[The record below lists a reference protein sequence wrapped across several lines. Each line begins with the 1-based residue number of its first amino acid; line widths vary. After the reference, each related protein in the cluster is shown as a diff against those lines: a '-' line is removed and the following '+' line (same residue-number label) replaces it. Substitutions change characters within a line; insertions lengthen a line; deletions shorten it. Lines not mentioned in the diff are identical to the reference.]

1 MSRTLVAC
9 LLLLGVLAC
18 GGCDDQPDHHA
29 LPPEKTQ
36 LQRRIDSTEAASV
49 VGYDGGALKHDVQG
63 TVDRQDVQQSRTQ
76 AAMDAASGVEPAPA
90 PEP

>member
-1 MSRTLVAC
+1 MSRTIVAC
-9 LLLLGVLAC
+9 FFLPSVLAC
-18 GGCDDQPDHHA
+18 GGCGDQPDHQA

-36 LQRRIDSTEAASV
+36 LQRRIDSTEAASA

-63 TVDRQDVQQSRTQ
+63 TVDRQDAQQSRTQ
-76 AAMDAASGVEPAPA
+76 AAMDAASGVEPEPA